1 MTLRNLH
8 DASGA
13 IGRSVRAW
21 VATALNL
28 EPDLILLGGDLVD
41 HFAPDDVTP
50 LLEQLSRLRAPLGV
64 FSVRGNHDYRRFG
77 DEVTDIED
85 DLAAIG
91 IVTFANRGVVV
102 RDDLDLAGVDDSNRG
117 HARIDE
123 ALAARPVSLAC
134 LLMSH
139 DPDVLPRVPPRST

>member
-1 MTLRNLH
+1 MQWSPYAVSH
-8 DASGA
+8 DST
-13 IGRSVRAW
+13 
-21 VATALNL
+21 VALPT
-28 EPDLILLGGDLVD
+28 
-41 HFAPDDVTP
+41 PDDCDGLAP
-50 LLEQLSRLRAPLGV
+50 RLRGPRGV